1 MLQKQ
6 QKDAEFKAQ
15 EEARLKSE
23 EDARKLAAVQ
33 AINKK
38 LEDDKLLALMTA
50 AQSASNDGKS
60 GANKKQD
67 LDLLKK
73 MAKDHLDQAALQRAV
88 QEKVIKAKEEETKRR
103 VDQARRVEYLVRA
116 LREAEKPKLDS
127 MISSTMD
134 EDSLYVT
141 QFHANNL
148 ERKRAIYEAA
158 MKVKSRIARM
168 VVHADAF
175 EEAVLVKRREAY
187 EKVKVSIV
195 FLFMITRSYK
205 RSLKKC
211 LNSTCWHPRMSPSAN
226 SSTVQSPR
234 CAHINGNNVL
244 GTKGLA
250 VV

>member
-1 MLQKQ
+1 
-6 QKDAEFKAQ
+6 
-15 EEARLKSE
+15 
-23 EDARKLAAVQ
+23 
-33 AINKK
+33 

-50 AQSASNDGKS
+50 AQGATADGKS
-60 GANKKQD
+60 GGNKKQD

-88 QEKVIKAKEEETKRR
+88 QEKVLKAKEEETKRR

-116 LREAEKPKLDS
+116 LREAEKPKLDA
-127 MISSTMD
+127 MISSTM
-134 EDSLYVT
+134 EDDALYVT

-168 VVHADAF
+168 VAHADAF

-187 EKVKVSIV
+187 EKIKVSLL
-195 FLFMITRSYK
+195 FLFYIIIS

-211 LNSTCWHPRMSPSAN
+211 FNSTYWHPRMSPSAN
-226 SSTVQSPR
+226 SPTIQPPR
-234 CAHINGNNVL
+234 RAHRNGNNVL